1 MAKKLRSL
9 STSGKV
15 VYSDSAAEADG
26 GGGVRIT
33 FIPDNS
39 IFLNNTSISLKFIT
53 V

>member
-1 MAKKLRSL
+1 MW
-9 STSGKV
+9 V
-15 VYSDSAAEADG
+15 NG